1 MPDVPKSS
9 IYRHLKLLLEGGLIA
24 VMETRPINGIE
35 EKVYAL
41 IAAPRVSDPAD
52 MAGLS
57 HEEHLHYFTAFV
69 TELLQSYML
78 YLEQTPQVDMGADRV
93 GYTTVQFYATPEEVD
108 AFSLALNTA
117 LLPLLRHGPG
127 DGRALRKLAVVTH
140 PLRRAAPTIHLMARG
155 QPRPDRSAHGA
166 PSVVSRAW
174 RIGRRGRGLPV
185 VPRPDDARPPF
196 RKPRTEEPMKT
207 YARLLGVLLVAL
219 LILPPLAAASA
230 QDGGEIT
237 LVPFTNET
245 FGIQGLVP
253 EGWREAAPGI
263 YARASSAL
271 DGVSLIQQAVP
282 GMSAADLGD
291 AARLPAWPRYPAR
304 SVGHDRDRSPHLDD
318 LPDRLPAGRA

>member
-1 MPDVPKSS
+1 MDRSTIDLIIHPVRLRIIGLLTREQLTTQSIAAAMPDVPKSS

-41 IAAPRVSDPAD
+41 SAAPRVSDPAD

-93 GYTTVQFYATPEEVD
+93 GYTAVQFYAMPEDVD

-140 PLRRAAPTIHLMARG
+140 PLRR
-155 QPRPDRSAHGA
+155 
-166 PSVVSRAW
+166 
-174 RIGRRGRGLPV
+174 
-185 VPRPDDARPPF
+185 PP
-196 RKPRTEEPMKT
+196 
-207 YARLLGVLLVAL
+207 
-219 LILPPLAAASA
+219 
-230 QDGGEIT
+230 
-237 LVPFTNET
+237 
-245 FGIQGLVP
+245 
-253 EGWREAAPGI
+253 
-263 YARASSAL
+263 
-271 DGVSLIQQAVP
+271 
-282 GMSAADLGD
+282 
-291 AARLPAWPRYPAR
+291 
-304 SVGHDRDRSPHLDD
+304 DD
-318 LPDRLPAGRA
+318 LPDGVGPATA